1 MKNPF
6 PEVIKT
12 RIAGRKV
19 TRFVR
24 NGFVM
29 LRVVREEYPSVIWV
43 SWIRKISERRLPKE
57 IAAQGEKFMKDQS

>member
-1 MKNPF
+1 MENPF
-6 PEVIKT
+6 PQIIKT

-19 TRFVR
+19 TKFTR

-43 SWIRKISERRLPKE
+43 SWIRKIGERTACVESEKGRVG
-57 IAAQGEKFMKDQS
+57 A

>member
-1 MKNPF
+1 MENPF

-19 TRFVR
+19 TKFTR

-29 LRVVREEYPSVIWV
+29 LRVVREEYPTIIWV
-43 SWIRKISERRLPKE
+43 SWIRRIGERHNVDVE
-57 IAAQGEKFMKDQS
+57 AAQ